1 MKNREKQRENRR
13 LKQMGP
19 MISNAIN
26 SHDESVAEYR
36 RKLLNLKQDYQKAL
50 EDAEISLTS
59 EKLKS
64 LNTIDM
70 VDFLSPY
77 IEECIS
83 ATSKVYSEDE
93 FNKSTIVPSVFVSDS
108 LRNKIATLADNG
120 NFFHY
125 IPCFEEGSI
134 KINKKAWIYF
144 KIKDLDITNRVLDV
158 ELQLYKREHLDG
170 GFVLCLTN
178 ASRVCFRDNKP
189 YIQSNRIESLG
200 PTAIYTVLD
209 DKTLES
215 FGWNARDIDMWDKVV
230 IKSRKETEEK
240 NKQYV
245 FSHSSVELAT
255 SAEQA
260 ETEVLFFYCI
270 QSVNKLMEL
279 ETLSKARKIKEPKTS
294 KPSLPVSK
302 DTSGQTF
309 IIPSDKR
316 KVRTLGSS
324 NINIISERAPRTPN
338 EQYVRHYSV
347 SSWTQAGHIRHMKSG
362 KAIYIKP
369 QTKHRHALVD
379 KNIEIPQ
386 KQTVIRV
393 EEEKEHG

>member
-1 MKNREKQRENRR
+1 MKNRERQQENRR
-13 LKQMGP
+13 LKQMGSI
-19 MISNAIN
+19 ISNAVN
-26 SHDESVAEYR
+26 AHDESVSEYR
-36 RKLLNLKQDYQKAL
+36 RKLLNLKQDYQKIL
-50 EDAEISLTS
+50 EETEISLTS

-70 VDFLSPY
+70 VDFLSLY
-77 IEECIS
+77 IEECID
-83 ATSKVYSEDE
+83 ATLKVYSEDR
-93 FNKSTIVPSVFVSDS
+93 FNKSTIVPSVFVSDG
-108 LRNKIATLADNG
+108 LRSKIATLVDND

-134 KINKKAWIYF
+134 KINKKTWIYF

-178 ASRVCFRDNKP
+178 ASRVCFKDNKP
-189 YIQSNRIESLG
+189 YIQANRVESLG
-200 PTAIYTVLD
+200 PTGIYTVLD

-215 FGWNARDIDMWDKVV
+215 FGWNTRDIDMWNEVV

-245 FSHSSVELAT
+245 FSHSSVELTT
-255 SAEQA
+255 SAEQT
-260 ETEVLFFYCI
+260 ETEILFFYCI

-279 ETLSKARKIKEPKTS
+279 ENLSKAKKIKEPKVS
-294 KPSLPVSK
+294 KPPLSIPK
-302 DTSGQTF
+302 EASGQTF

-324 NINIISERAPRTPN
+324 NINIISEKIPRTPN

-362 KAIYIKP
+362 KTIYIRP
-369 QTKHRHALVD
+369 QTKHRHALAD

-386 KQTVIRV
+386 KQTVIKV
-393 EEEKEHG
+393 EEERDHG